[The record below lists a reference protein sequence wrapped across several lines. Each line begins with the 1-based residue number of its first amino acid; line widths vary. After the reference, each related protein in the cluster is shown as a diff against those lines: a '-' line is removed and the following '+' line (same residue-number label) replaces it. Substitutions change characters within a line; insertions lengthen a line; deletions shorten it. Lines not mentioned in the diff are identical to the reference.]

1 MDYTHNFHQTFLNDE
16 KSPEHSAETLG
27 THNPHT
33 VFLNQVLI
41 EYLRELSV
49 YIIKLK
55 KLGITNEKIKED
67 IIEAT
72 SMGILNVEYNEQQF
86 FEIISKLFTEML
98 NAKELYINV
107 CKRNNIKFKLLK
119 SSLKTPTKLT
129 FSELVL
135 LGQKIF
141 NLKYTNFDIDQM
153 SLIELYMNII
163 RSLCVN
169 LVQLRMF
176 GYDDDEVFDS
186 LLLTFAL
193 KSSFM
198 PFIQNFLS
206 KRVNI
211 MAGLN
216 NKLLRRIHEIKREK
230 YGEIEPTEV
239 SMTTKAGKAILVAG
253 MNLKDLELL
262 LESTKDKGIDVYTYG
277 YMLQAHLYPKFK
289 AYPHLVGHIGMDVA
303 NYAMDFL
310 EFPGAILLTKHSFF
324 NVEKLYQCRI
334 YTTDPM
340 AIKGVGLIKN
350 NNFEPLIEA
359 AMHAEGFEE
368 TTYHPPL
375 NLNLSE
381 KIILEKINEIA
392 QKIESGEIKRF
403 FVIGIPNNTKTQ
415 EDYFKKFLNLLG
427 EENFVISMSYHKD
440 SDNFFLIHGGHSYP
454 LFYNILDV
462 LTKNINISELDPVV
476 LITRCEMHSFAN
488 VLYMKQLG
496 IKKIYFTDCSPALI
510 NPALTSFVKKT
521 FDVKDYTHPERDLK
535 EMLSKD
541 E

>member
-1 MDYTHNFHQTFLNDE
+1 MDFTHNFHQTFLNDE

-33 VFLNQVLI
+33 VFLNEVLI
-41 EYLRELSV
+41 EYVGELSV
-49 YIIKLK
+49 YILKLK

-67 IIEAT
+67 IIEAS
-72 SMGILNVEYNEQQF
+72 SMAILNVEYSEQHF
-86 FEIISKLFTEML
+86 FEIISKLFTEMI
-98 NAKELYINV
+98 NAKELYISV
-107 CKRNNIKFKLLK
+107 CKRNNIKFKLIK
-119 SSLKTPTKLT
+119 SSLKPPAKLT
-129 FSELVL
+129 FSDLIL

-141 NLKYTNFDIDQM
+141 NAKYTNFNVDQM
-153 SLIELYMNII
+153 SMIELYMNVI

-176 GYDDDEVFDS
+176 SYDDDEAYAT
-186 LLLTFAL
+186 LLLTFAI
-193 KSSFM
+193 KSLCMQFA
-198 PFIQNFLS
+198 QRFLP
-206 KRVNI
+206 KRINEL
-211 MAGLN
+211 ARLN
-216 NKLLRRIHEIKREK
+216 NKLLRKIHEIKRER
-230 YGEIEPTEV
+230 YGEIEPTVV
-239 SMTTKAGKAILVAG
+239 STTTKAGKAILVAG

-262 LESTKDKGIDVYTYG
+262 LEATKDRGVDVYTYG

-289 AYPHLVGHIGMDVA
+289 TYPHLVGHIGMDVA

-310 EFPGAILLTKHSFF
+310 KFPGAILLTKHSFL
-324 NVEKLYQCRI
+324 NVEKLFQCRI
-334 YTTDPM
+334 YTTDPI

-368 TTYHPPL
+368 TTYQPPL

-403 FVIGIPNNTKTQ
+403 FVIGIPNNTKAQ
-415 EDYFKKFLNLLG
+415 EDYFKKFINLLG
-427 EENFVISMSYHKD
+427 EEHFTITMSYHKD
-440 SDNFFLIHGGHSYP
+440 ADNFFLVHGGHSYP
-454 LFYNILDV
+454 MLYNILDV
-462 LTKNINISELDPVV
+462 LTQNIDIAKLDPVI
-476 LITRCEMHSFAN
+476 LITRCETHSFAN
-488 VLYMKQLG
+488 VLYLKQLG
-496 IKKIYFTDCSPALI
+496 INKIYFTDCSPALI

-535 EMLSKD
+535 EMLS
-541 E
+541 